1 MSAIRERNRIIRYV
15 AGLALAVLLAG
26 LQSCK
31 VQTVSSRKSAVT
43 SPEWTYDV
51 GNRAGKESVP
61 ARTAELLAEARKWLG
76 TKYRY
81 GGHSRSG
88 TDCSGMIMELFQKV
102 YGLKLPRSSAQ
113 QREYCSNIGRDELQ
127 AGDLMFFDTSK
138 GRRGVSHV
146 GLYMGNGEMIHA
158 SSSRGVIISRIDERY
173 YTDKYH
179 SSGRVLA
186 SSPKKTDTEGGGKT
200 RVKSAAP
207 VSTITIQPPVRYTE
221 PEVPLPS
228 IEAPAEMPTLDDVI
242 NYKID
247 SIYSSMMD

>member
-1 MSAIRERNRIIRYV
+1 M
-15 AGLALAVLLAG
+15 AVLLAG

-200 RVKSAAP
+200 RVKSFDDHHTASGSLYRAGSP
-207 VSTITIQPPVRYTE
+207 ASIDRSAGRNAYTRRCDQFQDRFDIFKHDGLIWN
-221 PEVPLPS
+221 VPYP
-228 IEAPAEMPTLDDVI
+228 
-242 NYKID
+242 
-247 SIYSSMMD
+247 